1 MSRLRMFFQLST
13 IRDTLFVGFGALLVC
28 LVVAGGLGWTA
39 VWLGARDTSRQMQS
53 VVTAARQTADYANII
68 TRELQAGNAY
78 LADHD
83 PAHQVEFQRLGRA
96 AHALQRR
103 FTASG
108 HRTDEQIASI
118 AAVDTR
124 LADVENAYALA
135 HRLSDLGRTDSAMAA
150 THRAQVLVNA
160 LLDNLKQFDEAKT
173 SDVEN
178 TIGHLDSL
186 ATWRAMAVLGS
197 VAVAALLALLIA
209 MRTIRTI
216 DHPLRLLTHHAA
228 KFSEGDL
235 CVRTPGGLAGEFET
249 LATAMNHAGES
260 LSRVV
265 AIAVNTSDEVTAS
278 AGDLAT
284 ASRQIS
290 DTANQVSEAVTQVS
304 VGAEAQV
311 QQIQHVTHSLNT
323 IRDSSDGVAAGA
335 EEVLALAASIETQAQ
350 AKRTELERTLAS
362 LYDVRTIVRAA
373 AEEVRALNMTVS
385 DINKFVVTVG
395 RIADQTNLLSLNAA
409 IEAARAGAA
418 GRGFGVVADEIRKL
432 ADQARVAADDV
443 VELTSSVTA
452 RVASTSTTMERGVTQ
467 VGEIERMSREIDETL
482 GAILAAAERTRVAA
496 DTVAK
501 TADHNVHAVHDATT
515 NLAVVVRTAE
525 GHATTAMQVSA
536 SSEEQSAACEQMSAA
551 SVQLLRGSTRLR
563 EMVGGLKIA

>member
-1 MSRLRMFFQLST
+1 VSVRNVLRLST
-13 IRDTLFVGFGALLVC
+13 IRQTLFVGIGALMICLAIAGSLGGAAVWFGAH
-28 LVVAGGLGWTA
+28 
-39 VWLGARDTSRQMQS
+39 DTSRQMEG
-53 VVTAARQTADYANII
+53 VLAATRQTSDYATLI
-68 TRELQAGNAY
+68 TREIQAGSAY
-78 LADHD
+78 LTDHD
-83 PAHQVEFQRLGRA
+83 PRTEAEFRQLGREAHQLE
-96 AHALQRR
+96 RR
-103 FTASG
+103 FNTSSQAAG
-108 HRTDEQIASI
+108 DQIARL

-124 LADVENAYALA
+124 LADVENAYTLA
-135 HRLSDLGRTDSAMAA
+135 HRLSDLGRAEAA
-150 THRAQVLVNA
+150 AQAAGRARTLVNA
-160 LLDNLKQFDEAKT
+160 LLTDLARFDQAKT
-173 SDVEN
+173 ADVES
-178 TIGHLDSL
+178 TIGHLNTT
-186 ATWRAMAVLGS
+186 AMWRATAVMGSVVVAVLL
-197 VAVAALLALLIA
+197 AIIIAL
-209 MRTIRTI
+209 RTIRTI
-216 DHPLRLLTHHAA
+216 YHPLRLLTHHAA
-228 KFSEGDL
+228 RLSEGDL
-235 CVRTPGGLAGEFET
+235 GMRTPGGLVGEFET
-249 LATAMNHAGES
+249 LAAAMNHAGES

-265 AIAVNTSDEVTAS
+265 VVAVNTSDEVTAS
-278 AGDLAT
+278 ASDLAT

-290 DTANQVSEAVTQVS
+290 DTANQVTQAVTQVS

-311 QQIQHVTHSLNT
+311 RQIHHVTQSLNT

-335 EEVLALAASIETQAQ
+335 EEVLALAGSIETQAQ
-350 AKRTELERTLAS
+350 SKRTELERTLAS

-373 AEEVRALNMTVS
+373 AEEVRALNITVS

-482 GAILAAAERTRVAA
+482 RAILAAAERTRVAA
-496 DTVAK
+496 DAVAR
-501 TADHNVHAVHDATT
+501 TADQNVHAVQDATT

-563 EMVGGLKIA
+563 EMVGELKTA